1 MHPLS
6 AILFLLAGLQATEP
20 PKAQKTAELNQ
31 LRLYVPIPKL
41 KERFGNDVEPLA
53 KYIKALEKRTVEV
66 LSKQKRPEA
75 KGLLIAVGIKSKK
88 KTRIWCEAVEGKCPP
103 KLLRL
108 LETELA
114 RVEAVDLIKSPAGF
128 ALEVNLYGQKP
139 SKYPAFPQIWI
150 DAAKKSK
157 TKLLVPPD
165 DLFKVI
171 WPDKGK

>member
-6 AILFLLAGLQATEP
+6 AILFLLAGLLATEP

-41 KERFGNDVEPLA
+41 KERFGNRSAEPLA

-88 KTRIWCEAVEGKCPP
+88 KTRIWCESVEGKCPP

-108 LETELA
+108 LEAELA
-114 RVEAVDLIKSPAGF
+114 KVEAVDLERSPAGF
-128 ALEVNLYGQKP
+128 ALEVNLYYGQKP
-139 SKYPAFPQIWI
+139 SKYPAFPSLGRRREEEQ
-150 DAAKKSK
+150 DEGSGS
-157 TKLLVPPD
+157 P
-165 DLFKVI
+165 
-171 WPDKGK
+171 G